1 MEIIKFFVHGNG
13 GFKGFVLIVN
23 LFFNVLLVDYF
34 YFNKNINF
42 CQIKIFLLFFV
53 IILGMNSQ
61 KAIIQYLIDFLDY
74 SEVEKGLS
82 SKTQEN
88 YTRFLRKFFLWL
100 KEAKLEALKPSEL
113 TPDHVWQYKVYL
125 SRHIDPRTRRT
136 LKKTTQNYYLIAL
149 RSLLEFFVEK
159 DISSLPPSK
168 VKLAKDKADKE
179 IKFLNL
185 EQLKRL
191 LESPSAGTII
201 GLRDRSI
208 LETLFSTGL
217 RVAELAA
224 LNRDQLRIKDETR
237 DLEIAV
243 IGKGSKIR
251 TVYFSSRAIKSL
263 GVYLKGRKDMDDALF
278 INYKRGAA
286 ATDSSRRLTVKSIED
301 IVKKYVIISG
311 LPVMATP
318 HTLRHSF
325 ATDLLNNGVDLR
337 TVQEFLGH
345 SNIATTQIY
354 THVTNKQ
361 LRDIHRKVHEGRNL

>member
-1 MEIIKFFVHGNG
+1 MEK
-13 GFKGFVLIVN
+13 
-23 LFFNVLLVDYF
+23 
-34 YFNKNINF
+34 NKTIP
-42 CQIKIFLLFFV
+42 
-53 IILGMNSQ
+53 GH
-61 KAIIQYLIDFLDY
+61 LIDFLDY
-74 SEVEKGLS
+74 CEIEKGLS

-88 YTRFLRKFFLWL
+88 YTRFLRKFFVWL
-100 KEAKLEALKPSEL
+100 KDNNLSSLSPDKL
-113 TPDHVWQYKVYL
+113 TPDHIWKYKVYL
-125 SRHIDPRTRRT
+125 SRHIDPKSKKT

-159 DISSLPPSK
+159 DIASLPPSK

-185 EQLKRL
+185 EQLSRL
-191 LESPSAGTII
+191 LSAPDIKTII
-201 GLRDRSI
+201 GLRDRAL
-208 LETLFSTGL
+208 LETLFSSGL

-237 DLEIAV
+237 DLEISV
-243 IGKGSKIR
+243 VGKGLKIR
-251 TVYFSSRAIKSL
+251 TIYFSTRAVKALRS
-263 GVYLKGRKDMDDALF
+263 YLEQRKDLDDALF
-278 INYKRGAA
+278 INYKRGSAKS
-286 ATDSSRRLTVKSIED
+286 DVSRRLTVKSIED
-301 IVKKYVIISG
+301 IVKKYVIITG

-325 ATDLLNNGVDLR
+325 ATDLLNQGVDLR

-361 LRDIHRKVHEGRNL
+361 LRDIHRKVHENRDI

>member
-1 MEIIKFFVHGNG
+1 MDKNKPIIKY
-13 GFKGFVLIVN
+13 
-23 LFFNVLLVDYF
+23 LV
-34 YFNKNINF
+34 
-42 CQIKIFLLFFV
+42 
-53 IILGMNSQ
+53 
-61 KAIIQYLIDFLDY
+61 DFLDY
-74 SEVEKGLS
+74 CEIEKGLS

-88 YTRFLRKFFLWL
+88 YTRFLRKFFNWL
-100 KEAKLEALKPSEL
+100 KETKQEDLKPASLSPEL
-113 TPDHVWQYKVYL
+113 IWEYKVYL

-159 DISSLPPSK
+159 DIASLPPSK

-179 IKFLNL
+179 IKFLKL
-185 EQLKRL
+185 EQLSRL
-191 LESPSAGTII
+191 LSAPSAGTMI
-201 GLRDRSI
+201 GRRDRAL

-224 LNRDQLRIKDETR
+224 LNIDQLRIKDDTKDIETA
-237 DLEIAV
+237 I

-251 TVYFSSRAIKSL
+251 TVYFSVRAVKAL
-263 GVYLKGRKDMDDALF
+263 RAYFKERKDMDDALF
-278 INYKRGAA
+278 INYRRGAA
-286 ATDSSRRLTVKSIED
+286 KSGESRRLTVKSIED
-301 IVKKYVIISG
+301 IVKKYVKIAG

-325 ATDLLNNGVDLR
+325 ATDLLNQGVDLR

-361 LRDIHRKVHEGRNL
+361 LRDIHRKVHEGREF

>member
-1 MEIIKFFVHGNG
+1 MLDN
-13 GFKGFVLIVN
+13 N
-23 LFFNVLLVDYF
+23 
-34 YFNKNINF
+34 
-42 CQIKIFLLFFV
+42 
-53 IILGMNSQ
+53 
-61 KAIIQYLIDFLDY
+61 KAIIKYLIDFLDY
-74 SEVEKGLS
+74 CEIEKGLS

-88 YTRFLRKFFLWL
+88 YTRFLRKFFTWL
-100 KEAKLEALKPSEL
+100 KDTGHETLKPSSL
-113 TPDHVWQYKVYL
+113 TPELIWEYKVYL
-125 SRHIDPRTRRT
+125 SRHIDPIKRAT

-159 DISSLPPSK
+159 NIASLPPSK

-179 IKFLNL
+179 IKFLKL
-185 EQLKRL
+185 EQLSRL
-191 LESPSAGTII
+191 LEAPEAGTII
-201 GLRDRSI
+201 GLRDRAL

-224 LNRDQLRIKDETR
+224 LNCDQLRIKDDTR
-237 DLEIAV
+237 DIETAV

-251 TVYFSSRAIKSL
+251 TVYFSERAVKAL
-263 GVYLKGRKDMDDALF
+263 RRYLKERKDMDDALF
-278 INYKRGAA
+278 INYRRGA
-286 ATDSSRRLTVKSIED
+286 SREQKSRRLTVKSIED
-301 IVKKYVIISG
+301 IVKKYVKIAG

-325 ATDLLNNGVDLR
+325 ATDLLNQGVDLR

-361 LRDIHRKVHEGRNL
+361 LRDIHRRVHDGRKF